1 MTNTTEWHYQ
11 EVSWGENRNS
21 NLELFR
27 IITMLII
34 VAHHYV
40 VNSGLLPMIYE
51 SPSLGSKEIFLL
63 LFGWGG
69 KTGIN
74 CFVLI
79 TGYFMCTSKITAL
92 KYGKLM
98 AERYFYAILF
108 FVVFCVSGYSVFS
121 RKEFLKMMFPF
132 YTIQY
137 NFTVCF
143 LLFYLFIP
151 FLNKLIHALTE
162 KEHLILIILCLC
174 IYTILPSFANV
185 TVGYSYVTWFMV
197 LYFIASYIRLYPKES
212 FNGAK
217 RWGLLMVG
225 SVLLSWISVVMQAW
239 IGSKSGKVQTAF
251 FFVSDSNKI
260 LAVSTAI
267 SAFMFFNNLKVK
279 QSRFINKVA
288 ASTFGVL
295 LIHANSDTMRQW
307 LWKDVLNNAGWY
319 HSPWIY
325 LHAVI
330 SVLGVYVVCTL
341 IDMVWKRMLE
351 KPFLEWL
358 DAKIKNKKK
367 YCRR

>member
-1 MTNTTEWHYQ
+1 MLN
-11 EVSWGENRNS
+11 VLGGGKRNS

-27 IITMLII
+27 ILTMMII

-40 VNSGLLPMIYE
+40 VNSGLLPMIYD
-51 SPSLGSKEIFLL
+51 SPSLGANDIFLL

-98 AERYFYAILF
+98 AEYYVYSILF
-108 FVVFCVSGYSVFS
+108 FVVFCISGYSPFS
-121 RKEFLKMMFPF
+121 IKEFLKMLFPF
-132 YTIQY
+132 YTITV
-137 NFTVCF
+137 NFTGCF

-151 FLNKLIHALTE
+151 FLNKLIHALNE
-162 KEHLILIILCLC
+162 KEHRILLILCLC

-185 TVGYSYVTWFMV
+185 AVGYNYVTWFIV
-197 LYFIASYIRLYPKES
+197 LYFIASYIRLYPKVS
-212 FNGAK
+212 YTGAK
-217 RWGLLMVG
+217 RWGLLMAG
-225 SVLLSWISVVMQAW
+225 LVLLSWISVIMLAW
-239 IGSKSGKVQTAF
+239 IGSKIGRAQIAY
-251 FFVSDSNKI
+251 FFVADSNKI

-267 SAFMFFNNLKVK
+267 SAFMFFNNLKIK

-307 LWKDVLNNAGWY
+307 LWKDVLNNVGWY

-325 LHAVI
+325 LHAVT
-330 SVLGVYVVCTL
+330 SVLGVYIVCTL
-341 IDMVWKRMLE
+341 IDMVCKRMLE
-351 KPFLEWL
+351 KLS
-358 DAKIKNKKK
+358 
-367 YCRR
+367 

>member
-1 MTNTTEWHYQ
+1 
-11 EVSWGENRNS
+11 
-21 NLELFR
+21 
-27 IITMLII
+27 MLII

-51 SPSLGSKEIFLL
+51 SPSLGVNGIFLL
-63 LFGWGG
+63 LLGWGG

-98 AERYFYAILF
+98 IENYFYAILF
-108 FVVFCVSGYSVFS
+108 FVVFCVSGYSAFS
-121 RKEFLKMMFPF
+121 IKEFLKVLFPF

-137 NFTVCF
+137 GFTSCF

-162 KEHLILIILCLC
+162 KEHLMLTILCLC
-174 IYTILPSFANV
+174 IYTILPSFAYV
-185 TVGYSYVTWFMV
+185 TVGYSYVTWFIV
-197 LYFIASYIRLYPKES
+197 LYFIASYIRIYPKEC
-212 FNGAK
+212 FKDAK
-217 RWGLLMVG
+217 RWGLLMTG
-225 SVLLSWISVVMQAW
+225 SVLLSWISVVMMAW
-239 IGSKSGKVQTAF
+239 IGSKSGKVWLAY

-260 LAVSTAI
+260 LAVSTAV
-267 SAFMFFNNLKVK
+267 SAFMFFNNLKIK
-279 QSRFINKVA
+279 QSKFVNTVA

-307 LWKDVLNNAGWY
+307 LWKDVLNNVGWY
-319 HSPWIY
+319 DSPWIY

-330 SVLGVYVVCTL
+330 SVLGVYIVCTL

-351 KPFLEWL
+351 NQFLEWL
-358 DAKIKNKKK
+358 DRKIKDRAF
-367 YCRR
+367 CSGS